1 MTSVINTMKK
11 LLFTL
16 CIIML
21 ASTAY
26 GRGITTTMCGG
37 SGAGAAPPCTYTS
50 KNAQTGTGASYAFN
64 FAGGRNGAFSFAANG
79 TYSPRRITV
88 SLKKTG
94 SPTATISFRIYQDAG
109 ESTSRTAPKTAALIT
124 PAATLSSGDFTTD
137 YANYTI
143 EITELETAELT
154 NANIYWLDIVGTTSS
169 SNYISWQ
176 YSSSGSEEMDYE
188 DEPVVTW
195 VQNDTSTTGNFTIW
209 SCE

>member
-1 MTSVINTMKK
+1 MKK
-11 LLFTL
+11 IIYIILLLFIATPL
-16 CIIML
+16 FGQ
-21 ASTAY
+21 STVIVAKKK
-26 GRGITTTMCGG
+26 
-37 SGAGAAPPCTYTS
+37 AACTYTS
-50 KNAQTGTGASYAFN
+50 KNAQAGTGASYAFN
-64 FAGGRNGAFSFAANG
+64 FAGGRNAAVSFAANG

-94 SPTATISFRIYQDAG
+94 TPTATISFRIYQDAG
-109 ESTSRTAPKTAALIT
+109 ESTSITAPKTTALIT
-124 PAATLSSGDFTTD
+124 PSATLSSGDFTTD
-137 YANYTI
+137 YADYTVD
-143 EITELETAELT
+143 ITALETAELT

-176 YSSSGSEEMDYE
+176 YSSSGSEEQDYE